1 MKSQNRKSD
10 PKTIGGKS
18 LRVTNQKRTLIAK
31 DPSVLIVDRS
41 NPGRGFRHLVTRR
54 ELVRFLSLLP
64 DWDDLAIGLD
74 TIVLAKGSMT
84 RDGWHRS
91 GIVGICAWEHK
102 IWRTVSDTYY
112 DAHAGLLDRM
122 GVPVIREKTGVVLCF
137 SPPQAKAFQLLHVLL
152 HELGHHHDRMTTRRK
167 SGASRGEAY
176 AEHYANEYA
185 DRMWDQYTCVIGM
198 D

>member
-1 MKSQNRKSD
+1 MKLQNRKSD

-18 LRVTNQKRTLIAK
+18 LRVTNQKRTLVAK
-31 DPSVLIVDRS
+31 DPSALTFDLS

-54 ELVRFLSLLP
+54 ELVKFLSLLP

-74 TIVLAKGSMT
+74 TIVLAKGST
-84 RDGWHRS
+84 IKDGWHRR
-91 GIVGICAWEHK
+91 GIVAICAWEYK
-102 IWRTVSDTYY
+102 IWRTVS
-112 DAHAGLLDRM
+112 HAYFDGHVGLLDRM
-122 GVPVIREKTGVVLCF
+122 GVPVIREETGVVLCF

-152 HELGHHHDRMTTRRK
+152 HELGHHHDRMT

-176 AEHYANEYA
+176 AENYANEYA
-185 DRMWDQYTCVIGM
+185 DRIWDQYACVIGM